1 MVESRL
7 VSEKPKSFFSVV
19 KYGHFGMKMKEK
31 RLIRSVR
38 VVLFQLV
45 NSNQKIV
52 CAFQTRVEIEEKCLN
67 TCKSNF

>member
-7 VSEKPKSFFSVV
+7 VSEKPKSFFSMI
-19 KYGHFGMKMKEK
+19 KYGHFGKKMKEK

-45 NSNQKIV
+45 NSNQRNRL
-52 CAFQTRVEIEEKCLN
+52 CFSN
-67 TCKSNF
+67 KSRKRRKKFEHL

>member
-7 VSEKPKSFFSVV
+7 VSVKSKSFFSVV
-19 KYGHFGMKMKEK
+19 KYWHFGMKMKEK

-45 NSNQKIV
+45 NSNQRNRL
-52 CAFQTRVEIEEKCLN
+52 CFSN
-67 TCKSNF
+67 KSRKRRKMFEHL